1 MLLKWHV
8 MAWQEGSRGG
18 DMEHEQDKLDN
29 TTVYQNGMS
38 GQEGRRGGDL
48 EHEQACPGSGA
59 AQGLH

>member
-1 MLLKWHV
+1 
-8 MAWQEGSRGG
+8 
-18 DMEHEQDKLDN
+18 MEHEQDKLDN